1 MSRPVRSSRKQVDYA
16 LGDGGEEPAAVGN
29 GGVPVEETPDVVP
42 AKKRGRPKPRVPV
55 KKAPAKKAASK
66 KDSKKKNVDSDEDDY
81 VPEKEEPDEAFDIK
95 LEEEADDV
103 NPAEDEEDGED
114 GDAGD
119 LYRVKKRGKRANVS
133 KSRKKKE
140 PKRSGRTIVRVD
152 PVTLEHKRV
161 LDTHVEADVGDPEFE
176 RQLVEFLETGMCP
189 KCQSTLKRAHERHL
203 KLCRGPTEDT
213 IRRNNEREVMAS
225 LPPEVLKGKTPD
237 AARMKLMARLRKV
250 SIKGVKET
258 DGNVDFIVSGSTG
271 RNYEV
276 ALRNGSR
283 TGPYSGFPRKCNC
296 VDARTKR
303 HDCKH
308 CVSVILRLGFDLDV
322 TDEEWNQ
329 MWRIHYEDA
338 LESGDIRKL

>member
-1 MSRPVRSSRKQVDYA
+1 M
-16 LGDGGEEPAAVGN
+16 
-29 GGVPVEETPDVVP
+29 
-42 AKKRGRPKPRVPV
+42 

-66 KDSKKKNVDSDEDDY
+66 KDSKKKNADSDEDDY

-203 KLCRGPTEDT
+203 KLYVLVGDAMDVRCFLTASLLLPYCFLTASLLLPHCFLT
-213 IRRNNEREVMAS
+213 AS
-225 LPPEVLKGKTPD
+225 LPRSNFVIRAV
-237 AARMKLMARLRKV
+237 AA
-250 SIKGVKET
+250 GV
-258 DGNVDFIVSGSTG
+258 
-271 RNYEV
+271 
-276 ALRNGSR
+276 
-283 TGPYSGFPRKCNC
+283 PRKT
-296 VDARTKR
+296 RSGETTKGR
-303 HDCKH
+303 SWRPCRQRCSRGK
-308 CVSVILRLGFDLDV
+308 RLKPPG
-322 TDEEWNQ
+322 
-329 MWRIHYEDA
+329 
-338 LESGDIRKL
+338 

>member
-1 MSRPVRSSRKQVDYA
+1 MMICGPSVAFDSRSFPYRR
-16 LGDGGEEPAAVGN
+16 
-29 GGVPVEETPDVVP
+29 VPVEETPDVVP

-66 KDSKKKNVDSDEDDY
+66 KDSKKKNADSDEDDY

-203 KLCRGPTEDT
+203 KLYVLVGDAMDVRCFLT
-213 IRRNNEREVMAS
+213 AS
-225 LPPEVLKGKTPD
+225 LLLPYP
-237 AARMKLMARLRKV
+237 ARI
-250 SIKGVKET
+250 S
-258 DGNVDFIVSGSTG
+258 SS
-271 RNYEV
+271 
-276 ALRNGSR
+276 AL
-283 TGPYSGFPRKCNC
+283 
-296 VDARTKR
+296 
-303 HDCKH
+303 
-308 CVSVILRLGFDLDV
+308 
-322 TDEEWNQ
+322 
-329 MWRIHYEDA
+329 
-338 LESGDIRKL
+338 